1 MRIMP
6 LGSRRPAPA
15 APAPLVP
22 VVALAA
28 VATLA
33 TLSAASTA
41 LAAETAGRPTPPPT
55 GAPLGTRLEA
65 PEEQRAAAVPDDLPD
80 LLLKTGRVARRTPEP
95 KAIFFEIHGE
105 YQLRYQAQSS
115 VLMVPTASDIDK
127 NPGLL
132 EDSIGQNHFV
142 SHWLRLDPR
151 LVVQDKLQLVSQFD
165 LLTGM
170 VLGQTT
176 HGVSADDTPRND
188 VNGFKNIQLRWLYA
202 EAKLPIGVVR
212 VGQQPNHWGL
222 GILANDGNHPTLF
235 GDYRYGSLS
244 ERILFA
250 TKPGGEASDFVI
262 ALAGDLVYRD
272 ANAKLTRG
280 DQAFQGVLAA
290 YYERGPNQ
298 LGLFSTLRRQ
308 RTDKASLTYA
318 SYTESIDA
326 AAVDVFGKF
335 AAPVPGHDAFVF
347 GAAEGAVILGT
358 TNALRTADQARDD
371 VKTSVRSYGGA
382 MVLGVAHRTRSCAE
396 CAANTPGGKAF
407 FGDLVAQIEVGYASG
422 DADPYDGTQKRF
434 VMDGNHRIGLV
445 LFDEVLRFQ
454 TARAST
460 AARDP
465 LLSNAERPSP
475 GADRLPSNGGIYGA
489 SYLNPTFLYR
499 PHPTFDVKTGM
510 VLAQATADVVDPYR
524 TATSGSYVNSTGG
537 NPKAKDYGLE
547 LDLGVEWRKSLN
559 LGMTFALGAQGG
571 VLFPGD
577 ALANA
582 RGERLKTPWVAVT
595 RAGLYF

>member
-1 MRIMP
+1 MRIQP
-6 LGSRRPAPA
+6 LGTRRPALA
-15 APAPLVP
+15 ARLPLALVA
-22 VVALAA
+22 ALAA
-28 VATLA
+28 
-33 TLSAASTA
+33 AAPSTTA
-41 LAAETAGRPTPPPT
+41 LAAETAGRPVEPSGAPPSAPPT
-55 GAPLGTRLEA
+55 RAPLATQLDA
-65 PEEQRAAAVPDDLPD
+65 PEEPRVPDELPD
-80 LLLKTGRVARRTPEP
+80 LVLKTGKVPRRKAEP

-115 VLMVPTASDIDK
+115 VLMAPTASDIEQS
-127 NPGLL
+127 PGLL
-132 EDSIGQNHFV
+132 EDSLGQNHFL

-176 HGVSADDTPRND
+176 HGVSADETPRND

-222 GILANDGNHPTLF
+222 GLLANDGNHPTLF
-235 GDYRYGSLS
+235 GDYRYGSIS

-272 ANAKLTRG
+272 ANAQLSKG

-290 YYERGPNQ
+290 YYEHGPNQ
-298 LGLFSTLRRQ
+298 LGVFSTLRRQ
-308 RTDKASLTYA
+308 RTDKASLAYA
-318 SYTESIDA
+318 TYTEAIDA

-335 AAPVPGHDAFVF
+335 AAPVPGHDAFLF

-382 MVLGVAHRTRSCAE
+382 VVLGVAHRTRSCAE

-407 FGDLVAQIEVGYASG
+407 FGDLVAQLEVGYASG

-465 LLSNAERPSP
+465 LLSNAERPTP

-489 SYLNPTFLYR
+489 SYVNPTFLYR
-499 PHPTFDVKTGM
+499 PHPSFDVKTGM

-524 TATSGSYVNSTGG
+524 TATSGSYVNANGG
-537 NPKAKDYGLE
+537 NPKSKDYGLE

-559 LGMTFALGAQGG
+559 LGMTFSLGAQGG
-571 VLFPGD
+571 ILFPGD

-582 RGERLKTPWVAVT
+582 RGERPKTPWVAVT